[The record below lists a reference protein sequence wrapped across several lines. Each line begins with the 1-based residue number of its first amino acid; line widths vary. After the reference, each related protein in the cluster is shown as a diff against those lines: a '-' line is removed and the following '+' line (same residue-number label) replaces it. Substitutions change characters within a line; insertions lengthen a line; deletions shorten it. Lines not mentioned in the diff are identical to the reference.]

1 MTRRGG
7 GCGRIIQTAP
17 IDQVALQCRGY
28 RINVV
33 KYREQHDNY
42 VVLAGVFSWLKT
54 SGNAR
59 VLGQKSFMRTYKS
72 VESKLKFVQVE
83 LM

>member
-28 RINVV
+28 CINVV
-33 KYREQHDNY
+33 KYRERHDNY
-42 VVLAGVFSWLKT
+42 VVPAGDFSWLKT

-59 VLGQKSFMRTYKS
+59 VLGEKSFMRKYKP
-72 VESKLKFVQVE
+72 VEGKLKFVQVE